1 MVHPEVCSRVG
12 LATTVH
18 PHCADY
24 KLSEQPEI
32 DKGRI
37 YPSTCVC
44 AVELLR
50 LRHPDLLCVCF
61 SPAKAF
67 LGCRGSN
74 P

>member
-12 LATTVH
+12 LATTVR
-18 PHCADY
+18 PRCADY

-37 YPSTCVC
+37 DPSICEC

-50 LRHPDLLCVCF
+50 LRHPDLLCACF
-61 SPAKAF
+61 SLARAF
-67 LGCRGSN
+67 LGYRGSN